1 MRIVLAIG
9 SDGMRIN
16 DFFEGGSLGKV
27 MEDNRR

>member
-9 SDGMRIN
+9 LDGTCIN

-27 MEDNRR
+27 MEDDRR